1 MKPYLLI
8 TFSVIFGIGDILI
21 IGKGRL
27 LTI

>member
-1 MKPYLLI
+1 MKHYLLVA
-8 TFSVIFGIGDILI
+8 FSVIFGIGDILI